1 MGHPVG
7 LYICI
12 TMDSGVVA
20 NEIRNSDL
28 TKYLQKHIKKNVQ
41 YTKLMIKVVNVALQ
55 YDHVL
60 LHLS

>member
-28 TKYLQKHIKKNVQ
+28 TK
-41 YTKLMIKVVNVALQ
+41 
-55 YDHVL
+55 
-60 LHLS
+60 